1 MDTQVWIWGGHINT
15 LSSLTCSICSSQ
27 AVFGVS
33 ASIVL
38 LEEGVVLMLWQI
50 SVLISI
56 DKELGHIKE
65 QIDLQA
71 LNQNM

>member
-1 MDTQVWIWGGHINT
+1 M
-15 LSSLTCSICSSQ
+15 
-27 AVFGVS
+27 FGVS

-71 LNQNM
+71 LNPNM